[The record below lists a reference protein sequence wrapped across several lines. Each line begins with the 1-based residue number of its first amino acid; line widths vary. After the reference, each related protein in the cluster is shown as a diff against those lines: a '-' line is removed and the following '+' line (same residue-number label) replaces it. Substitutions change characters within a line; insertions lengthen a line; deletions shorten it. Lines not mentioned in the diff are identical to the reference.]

1 MSGRRPNEQAIEIWI
16 DAYLKKLSKTFN
28 RRSEAKFIEK
38 AIMRIN
44 IVFGQPCCSDPENFV
59 TLITPNENALTRTVR
74 QLLQPDKIV
83 RREYRLSLF
92 RILNRL
98 NNILYGQC
106 CDAPVTVIYTGG
118 AIPADVTVSFSD
130 LVTGDLIFSTTTTGA
145 DTQSLSVPAKYF
157 GAAALIQVTMT
168 VVNPPTSPS
177 TFEVT
182 DETGEIYANS
192 GSAGI
197 STSHVFKPL
206 QSVYT
211 INIL

>member
-16 DAYLKKLSKTFN
+16 DGYLKKLSKTFN
-28 RRSEAKFIEK
+28 RRAEAKFIEK

-44 IVFGQPCCSDPENFV
+44 LVFGQPCCSDPENFV

-92 RILNRL
+92 RILNKL
-98 NNILYGQC
+98 NNVLYGQC
-106 CDAPVTVIYTGG
+106 CDAPVSVIYTGG
-118 AIPADVTVSFSD
+118 ALPANVTVSFSD

-157 GAAALIQVTMT
+157 GAAALIKVTMT
-168 VVNPPTSPS
+168 VINALGGAS
-177 TFEVT
+177 TFELT
-182 DETGEIYANS
+182 DESGEVYANS
-192 GSAGI
+192 GIVGI
-197 STSHVFKPL
+197 TSSHVFKSL
-206 QSVYT
+206 QPVYT
-211 INIL
+211 INII